1 MHGIRYLDVRVTY
14 HPFLPVKFWVS
25 HDTLI
30 PQIPLAMLLEDIQRF
45 HEETNREEIVFV
57 DFHRVTIHSAPA
69 GEINRSETE
78 AKIHSELIQLV
89 DKYLGPYL
97 VPYNTSSIG
106 TAASTT
112 VGAPL
117 DFITSYSATDLT
129 PNMLW
134 KWSRTVIVTYPDLAI
149 RKQHSFI
156 WPPFQH
162 V

>member
-1 MHGIRYLDVRVTY
+1 
-14 HPFLPVKFWVS
+14 
-25 HDTLI
+25 
-30 PQIPLAMLLEDIQRF
+30 MLLEDIQRF

-57 DFHRVTIHSAPA
+57 DFHRVTIHSAAA
-69 GEINRSETE
+69 GEINRSEAE

-89 DKYLGPYL
+89 DKYLGQYL
-97 VPYNTSSIG
+97 VPYNTQNTSSIS
-106 TAASTT
+106 TAAATIR
-112 VGAPL
+112 APFSPL
-117 DFITSYSATDLT
+117 NDITSYSADDLT

-134 KWSRTVIVTYPDLAI
+134 KWSRTVIVTYPDPAI